1 MLTNKANCVL
11 GFKRQLRQAKPI
23 MHAACTLPP
32 TSNNVRNQLG
42 CSQAHKGTN
51 KYQSQAPSFKH

>member
-1 MLTNKANCVL
+1 MLANKALCVL
-11 GFKRQLRQAKPI
+11 GLKRQLRQAKPS
-23 MHAACTLPP
+23 MHVACTLPP
-32 TSNNVRNQLG
+32 TSSKVRSQLG